1 MNNNTKIKLI
11 ERTILDDVKKPQLSA
26 REKADLIKDYREL
39 TNKTYSDMEKHLGL
53 SAGCISQYIQLTST
67 DYNTVNEMRTKENIG
82 KFNFYNAINQIYL
95 YTSKEKDIPLTR
107 LQKERIKVLILRF
120 RKILDEGDM

>member
-53 SAGCISQYIQLTST
+53 SAGCIAQYIQLTST

-82 KFNFYNAINQIYL
+82 KFNFYNAINQIYA
-95 YTSKEKDIPLTR
+95 YTSKSQDIPLTR

>member
-53 SAGCISQYIQLTST
+53 SAGCIAQYIQLTST
-67 DYNTVNEMRTKENIG
+67 DYKTVNEMRTKENIG
-82 KFNFYNAINQIYL
+82 KFNFYNAINQMYS